1 MLQEHVHYQNQVNEL
16 KCKNEQLKQ
25 YGKRLCARIEG
36 IPSVENEAHDEVLDK
51 VMSFNA
57 QSWLWHPGSKSI
69 AYLLNLTFEAYLL
82 DGDFPEC

>member
-1 MLQEHVHYQNQVNEL
+1 MLQEHIHYQNQVNEL

-51 VMSFNA
+51 VIYVF
-57 QSWLWHPGSKSI
+57 
-69 AYLLNLTFEAYLL
+69 
-82 DGDFPEC
+82 